1 MVISWLNFFLYFN
14 LVDSYTAF
22 MDETYRQQLL
32 KSLYEQAQKE
42 NAPGYSEKMMEL
54 QTLANPER
62 GFLGTDNTWH
72 KPFQTAQTVNETEM
86 NAVNKASLATKGT
99 TFDKLSE
106 QDKLKMLMSL
116 QQINPPV
123 VID

>member
-1 MVISWLNFFLYFN
+1 
-14 LVDSYTAF
+14 
-22 MDETYRQQLL
+22 MDEIYRQQLL

-42 NAPGYSEKMMEL
+42 QSPGYEQKMMEL

-72 KPFQTAQTVNETEM
+72 KPFQTVPTINETEI
-86 NAVNKASLATKGT
+86 NAINRASMATRGT
-99 TFDKLSE
+99 TFDKLSQ

-116 QQINPPV
+116 QQINPPLAT
-123 VID
+123 D